1 MSTKKSLAFLS
12 KLAVAASASALTL
25 SATAETRYWADS
37 NGDTASFNA
46 VDSWDPAPS
55 AMSEVASDT
64 LALNKGVDKIAE
76 VKDGDN
82 VSVDTLYIGWG
93 TNGVEGVEKSAEY
106 DHGGRLDVKGGLLNV
121 TGSFNLGG
129 AFSDN
134 ANNVVNVTGGKI
146 VASKLRTSNCQS
158 NGGTKF
164 ETINVSG
171 TGEFYIN
178 KVSEDEGAQLAIFSG
193 GETHVNV
200 TDGGTFSGNTDL
212 RVGKSG
218 KAEFNLDGGTFA
230 LSKNDRH
237 LYVGDGGTGTV
248 NFRSG
253 TATFNT
259 LNITQN
265 GGSGTVNIEDGCTV
279 DMGWSVNMGANAVLN
294 INGGVLDTGIS
305 MVIANKSGGSSVI
318 NLNGGVLKT
327 AEIVARRSDGELNWN
342 GGTLMREPNGWI
354 GGNDVLPLSGGQ
366 PNQESPIK
374 VRVGENGAFYE
385 SMQNNSDDSISQ
397 PMSGVGAFTKR
408 GGGTLSLKGALNIQ
422 GGFKVE
428 GGTLK
433 ITSMEQGTF
442 DEISVA
448 EGCSLDLGGA
458 SVSVKRYVQNGQEM
472 PAGDH
477 VGYNGYI
484 HVLSAEEISAAVSKW
499 TNAAGD
505 GDVTNP
511 ANWDSWNAAG
521 TMISA
526 APAMDTHI
534 IVPYV
539 PGEMLFEGFSDVT
552 WVVEKNVNAE
562 VSNRPEVLK
571 TAAAWYDPSDVSTLT
586 TNETGKVTEIANKG
600 VAGTA
605 LDLERRTT
613 SKNGAGLS
621 TEGFNGRSSI
631 FYDGGSGYRSKNS
644 FPGGLTADIE
654 RTLFA
659 VAKGDNTKMIMLSV
673 AKKASSDEEGRHL
686 LEAHNADWGRAYK
699 VGISND
705 GGNKWE
711 GKTVDFKESH
721 SNTAYVFAG
730 RSAKIP
736 DGEQDQRSVISSVA
750 SVTESAR
757 LSEPT
762 IVNMPKGHEGL
773 DYRVYYGV
781 FEIGMSWVDCDSDGY
796 QGEALIFTNALT
808 DAEMDE
814 VNEYLRTKWLLS
826 DGPVM
831 TEVSNIV
838 VDAEL
843 NLCGG
848 KGTFASISGG
858 GSFVNGTVELTGDLV
873 VTVNSDGSVVAPSFD
888 KLVLGEN
895 ARLVVKGA
903 KNLPQGELVTVLPFT
918 TLEGMFASVVS
929 DKGHVVLR
937 YLEGRVDARRDAGFC
952 IRVR

>member
-1 MSTKKSLAFLS
+1 MPTQSSSSILS
-12 KLAVAASASALTL
+12 RLAVAASIAALSL
-25 SATAETRYWADS
+25 SATAETRFWADS
-37 NGDTASFNA
+37 NGASEKLNRA
-46 VDSWDPAPS
+46 ESWDPAPS
-55 AMSEVASDT
+55 SMSDVEIDT
-64 LALNKGVDKIAE
+64 LVLNKGVEKIATFE
-76 VKDGDN
+76 VGD
-82 VSVDTLYIGWG
+82 SVTAANLYVGRG
-93 TNGVEGVEKSAEY
+93 ANNP
-106 DHGGRLDVKGGLLNV
+106 GGRLDVSGGNLSV
-121 TGSFNLGG
+121 TNDFIVG
-129 AFSDN
+129 ADASSVS
-134 ANNVVNVTGGKI
+134 NVVNITGGRVSVKR
-146 VASKLRTSNCQS
+146 LRT
-158 NGGTKF
+158 
-164 ETINVSG
+164 G
-171 TGEFYIN
+171 TGRADGTRRDVVNISGEGTVFEATGEETRLSADAGGISEMNIIN
-178 KVSEDEGAQLAIFSG
+178 GATYSSPK
-193 GETHVNV
+193 
-200 TDGGTFSGNTDL
+200 TFV
-212 RVGKSG
+212 VGYAGS
-218 KAEFNLDGGTFA
+218 ATLVLDGGTFE
-230 LSKNDRH
+230 LS
-237 LYVGDGGTGTV
+237 GDHDLNVCNGGGANAV
-248 NFRSG
+248 VDFRSG
-253 TATFNT
+253 SATIHT

-265 GGSGTVNIEDGCTV
+265 GGTGVVNIGADCSLVTS
-279 DMGWSVNMGANAVLN
+279 WAFYMGANAELN
-294 INGGVLDTGIS
+294 VNGVFDTSVSVNVG
-305 MVIANKSGGSSVI
+305 NRTGGASVV
-318 NLNGGVLKT
+318 NLNGDGTKRGLIKT
-327 AEIVARRSDGELNWN
+327 TEFVAVNNNATLNWN
-342 GGTLMREPNGWI
+342 GGRLMREPSGFI
-354 GGNDVLPLSGGQ
+354 KVNDVLPAVSAQGAQ
-366 PNQESPIK
+366 SPLK
-374 VRVGENGAFYE
+374 VVVGANGAYYE
-385 SMQNNSDDSISQ
+385 SENSSSDDSISQ
-397 PMSGVGAFTKR
+397 SLSGVGAFNKL
-408 GGGTLSLKGALNIQ
+408 GGGTLTLKGALNIQ

-428 GGTLK
+428 GGTLN
-433 ITSMEQGTF
+433 ITGMEQGTF
-442 DEISVA
+442 DELSVA

-477 VGYNGYI
+477 SYYNGSI
-484 HVLSAEEISAAVSKW
+484 HVFTAEEISAAVSKW

-511 ANWDSWNAAG
+511 ANWDSWNAVG
-521 TMISA
+521 TMVVA
-526 APAMDTHI
+526 APTADTHI

-539 PGEMLFEGFSDVT
+539 PGGMLFEGFSDVT
-552 WVVEKNVNAE
+552 WVVEENVNAE

-673 AKKASSDEEGRHL
+673 AKKASPDEEGRHL

-705 GGNKWE
+705 GGNNWE

-721 SNTAYVFAG
+721 SDTAYVFAG

-796 QGEALIFTNALT
+796 QGEALIFTNALS

-838 VDAEL
+838 VEAEL

-848 KGTFASISGG
+848 KGTFASITGR
-858 GSFVNGTVELTGDLV
+858 GSFKNGTVVLNGDLI
-873 VTVNSDGSVVAPSFD
+873 VTVNPDQSVVAPSFD

-895 ARLVVKGA
+895 ARLVVNGA
-903 KNLPQGELVTVLPFT
+903 KNLPTKGTINILSFASLQGEFK
-918 TLEGMFASVVS
+918 SVVG
-929 DKGHVVLR
+929 DRNTRVILR
-937 YLEGRVDARRDAGFC
+937 YLEDHVCARRDAGM
-952 IRVR
+952 IVTLR